1 MNLGDTT
8 ELGGAADCFLF
19 IANIFQTLC
28 FHVMLSQDPIGVAIG
43 GCIGHSVCT
52 GMAVIG
58 GRMLASRISEKSVAF
73 YGGLVFLIFGMH
85 SVFFEE

>member
-1 MNLGDTT
+1 MQLIVFFIHCEYLLT
-8 ELGGAADCFLF
+8 LF
-19 IANIFQTLC
+19 FPVILFK
-28 FHVMLSQDPIGVAIG
+28 DPVGVAIG

-73 YGGLVFLIFGMH
+73 YGGLVFLVFGMH
-85 SVFFEE
+85 SVFLEE